1 MSELIHSNGR
11 RDFRWHLLTSV
22 SALALVGSICAI
34 DAARADSDDGDRPTI
49 WIELGG
55 QVERQTGQGDPYDP
69 PGVANYSSSLAYKPI
84 SPLQVEKPPLFGN
97 GAEAKLS
104 FQPEDSDWVFSA
116 SMRYGR
122 ANGSKT
128 RYHNTPGQNLSR
140 VYETRTYP
148 ASLPVSSH
156 TFGQA
161 VFHCCKTVTYANPNP
176 AYADIKATHRDS
188 HTILDFQAGK
198 EVGLG
203 LFGQSSESVFGVG
216 VRFAQFSAKSSVSIH
231 GKPDPQFYN
240 HATSY
245 FLQHYPQKYFPTDK
259 FHVFAAS
266 ASSQRSF
273 RGMGPSLSWNASTAL
288 LGNAQAGVFSFDWGV
303 NAAVLFGRRT
313 AKGQHHESGH
323 YHHAKYYPANSHY
336 YTNSPPPF
344 DRNKTV
350 TVPNVGGFAG
360 VSFKF
365 PNAKISMGYRGDF
378 FFGAMDTGID
388 TERTKTVGFY
398 GPFASI
404 SFGFGG

>member
-11 RDFRWHLLTSV
+11 RDFRWQLLTSV

-34 DAARADSDDGDRPTI
+34 DGARADSDDSDRPTI
-49 WIELGG
+49 WLELGG
-55 QVERQTGQGDPYDP
+55 QLEHQTGQGDPYDP
-69 PGVANYSSSLAYKPI
+69 PGIANYPSSPAYKPI
-84 SPLQVEKPPLFGN
+84 SPLQVEKPPLFSN

-104 FQPEDSDWVFSA
+104 FQPEESDWVFSA
-116 SMRYGR
+116 SVRYGR
-122 ANGSKT
+122 ANGDKT
-128 RYHNTPGQNLSR
+128 RYHNTPGQKLTRNEITYSFLPGKPHYFT
-140 VYETRTYP
+140 YE
-148 ASLPVSSH
+148 
-156 TFGQA
+156 
-161 VFHCCKTVTYANPNP
+161 VFHCCHTSQFANPKP
-176 AYADIKATHRDS
+176 DYADVKAMHRDS
-188 HTILDFQAGK
+188 HVILDFQAGK

-203 LFGQSSESVFGVG
+203 LFGQSSESVFSAG
-216 VRFAQFSAKSSVSIH
+216 VRFAQFSAKSSVSLH
-231 GKPDPQFYN
+231 GKPDVSFFNGVPQ
-240 HATSY
+240 Y
-245 FLQHYPQKYFPTDK
+245 FLNKYPQLYYPTSK

-266 ASSQRSF
+266 ASSERSF
-273 RGMGPSLSWNASTAL
+273 KGVGPSLSWNSSAAI
-288 LGNAQAGVFSFDWGV
+288 LGNAQAGELSFDWGV
-303 NAAVLFGRRT
+303 NAAVLFGRRM
-313 AKGQHHESGH
+313 AKGEHHESGH

-365 PNAKISMGYRGDF
+365 PNAKISVGYRSDF
-378 FFGAMDTGID
+378 FFGAMDTGWD